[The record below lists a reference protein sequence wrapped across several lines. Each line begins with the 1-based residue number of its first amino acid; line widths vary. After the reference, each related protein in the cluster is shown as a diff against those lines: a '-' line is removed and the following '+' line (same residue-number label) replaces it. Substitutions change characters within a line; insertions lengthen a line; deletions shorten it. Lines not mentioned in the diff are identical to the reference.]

1 MGSFEVSIKSALFA
15 LVVWSMATDA
25 TPLSE
30 DDVLMKHILE
40 LRFKLFSSTKKTFL
54 KNDQDKNIKMRLCVL
69 F

>member
-25 TPLSE
+25 TPFSE
-30 DDVLMKHILE
+30 DDVFMKHILE
-40 LRFKLFSSTKKTFL
+40 LRFKLFSSTKKTFF

>member
-25 TPLSE
+25 TPFSE

-40 LRFKLFSSTKKTFL
+40 LRFKLFSSTKKTFFL
-54 KNDQDKNIKMRLCVL
+54 K
-69 F
+69 

>member
-1 MGSFEVSIKSALFA
+1 
-15 LVVWSMATDA
+15 MATDA
-25 TPLSE
+25 TPFSE

-40 LRFKLFSSTKKTFL
+40 LRFKLFFYYENIFL

>member
-1 MGSFEVSIKSALFA
+1 
-15 LVVWSMATDA
+15 MATDA

-54 KNDQDKNIKMRLCVL
+54 KNDKDKNIKMRLCVL